1 MSAASESE
9 IKARARENGAREETK
24 APSAGAAEPL
34 LNEAQAAN
42 YLNVSVR
49 TLQQWRV
56 SGRGPGFTK
65 LSRAVRYRRAD
76 LDAFIANGVAQ
87 STTEADACKRAS

>member
-1 MSAASESE
+1 MNAASNTPQE
-9 IKARARENGAREETK
+9 A
-24 APSAGAAEPL
+24 L

-56 SGRGPGFTK
+56 SGRGPVFTK
-65 LSRAVRYRRAD
+65 LSRAVRFRRAD
-76 LDAFIANGVAQ
+76 LDAFIAKGVAQ
-87 STTEADACKRAS
+87 STTEANARKRAS

>member
-1 MSAASESE
+1 MSATSTNYSDA
-9 IKARARENGAREETK
+9 
-24 APSAGAAEPL
+24 L

-56 SGRGPGFTK
+56 SGRGPLFTK

-76 LDAFIANGVAQ
+76 LDAYVARGVAQ
-87 STTEADACKRAS
+87 STTQVDAKKNVA